1 MHMDQAGAT
10 SEGLVLVRCAGNA
23 TGFKGVQAHGNG
35 FRGFYRH
42 GPKGRKALRYTQV
55 VCSANEAA
63 RALAEA
69 PLDGCLLVRL
79 ISADLG

>member
-55 VCSANEAA
+55 DNTTLSARLA
-63 RALAEA
+63 RAWTGLQA
-69 PLDGCLLVRL
+69 PNDV
-79 ISADLG
+79 